1 MKDGLEGRET
11 GEKNCRR
18 EFKTAVLLCI
28 CIQKKNPQELHF
40 VLTRIFFLNQKSYFP
55 DRRGG

>member
-40 VLTRIFFLNQKSYFP
+40 VLTRIFFFKSEILLS
-55 DRRGG
+55 R